1 MAPSNLE
8 LAVGTKVTNLDFLSR
23 AIFKHSFKNSEKNQ
37 AESDEADFFLSFSLF
52 VSSKSKFKRALV
64 YSLLAFSKLCLI

>member
-23 AIFKHSFKNSEKNQ
+23 AIFKHSFFKNQ
-37 AESDEADFFLSFSLF
+37 ADEADFFLSFSLF
-52 VSSKSKFKRALV
+52 VSSKAKFKRALV
-64 YSLLAFSKLCLI
+64 YSLLLFKIMFNL